1 MAGRLSA
8 VSRGSMA
15 MARRCSAS
23 GRSADSRAISSSASA
38 HVGVRL
44 VECRQAGELAAHRA
58 DGSGGPRHRLQLGIV
73 TAGGDELRAFQRPRS
88 QPRLQLR
95 EPRAD
100 LRKAGIGDA
109 HAARLAITVAATSS
123 GLTRDPVATTAAIE
137 IPGQARGDED
147 MIFQQL
153 HHSAV
158 VGKSKHQA
166 ALEPYPVD
174 DPRVEYA
181 MASSSGTIANI
192 NETISAGFNF
202 FARSKREG
210 FLSRAAR

>member
-1 MAGRLSA
+1 LALTETTSTRQP
-8 VSRGSMA
+8 
-15 MARRCSAS
+15 CSAAYFRTCGTGLRRTARLVPAGAGADFQH
-23 GRSADSRAISSSASA
+23 GRAAVGGVARQHGDGQAMFGLGQVGRQPRHLLLGQRA

-100 LRKAGIGDA
+100 LGKAGIGDA
-109 HAARLAITVAATSS
+109 HAARLAITVATNVI
-123 GLTRDPVATTAAIE
+123 GLDPGSVPADHANAIE

-158 VGKSKHQA
+158 VGKSKH
-166 ALEPYPVD
+166 
-174 DPRVEYA
+174 R
-181 MASSSGTIANI
+181 
-192 NETISAGFNF
+192 SA
-202 FARSKREG
+202 
-210 FLSRAAR
+210 